1 MVLMLNLVRL
11 VMEMIVSEKFGDF
24 ATICDMLGLQVRILG
39 DVKCY

>member
-24 ATICDMLGLQVRILG
+24 ALICDMLGLKVWILN
-39 DVKCY
+39 DVKCW